1 MNGEFL
7 RYLQQAGDRGLTVA
21 QLMKSMSYTSPT
33 SVHTSVYRL
42 TQKGYKIV
50 KSGDCLVLKSS
61 PKVEPSNEK
70 VDAGPSHKRAYNR
83 SSNAPRSKA
92 DLLFNIL
99 QEAGAEGVDRITLA
113 KRIGTKPANLVYHAC
128 MLRRKKHKIKCLN
141 GKYYLRDGATKGM
154 STELAAVKELNLF
167 GAPRAMLSESA
178 ANLLML
184 SPGERE
190 SYLENMQKSIYY
202 RKCAEAVIESHS
214 QITTIQKEVSRES

>member
-7 RYLQQAGDRGLTVA
+7 RYLQKAGDKGLTVA
-21 QLMKSMSYTSPT
+21 QLMKSMGHTSPS

-61 PKVEPSNEK
+61 PKTVSSEQKADAVPS
-70 VDAGPSHKRAYNR
+70 PTRAYNR

-92 DLLFNIL
+92 DLLLNLL
-99 QEAGAEGVDRITLA
+99 QEAGTEGIDKGTLA

-128 MLRRKKHKIKCLN
+128 MLRQKNHKIKCFD
-141 GKYYLRDGATKGM
+141 GKYYLKDGAAKDLGDTLE
-154 STELAAVKELNLF
+154 SVKELGLF
-167 GAPRAMLSESA
+167 KTSRAPLSVSA

-202 RKCAEAVIESHS
+202 QKCAEAVIESHS